1 MSKTPDDVARAF
13 VAAINA
19 EDLNALRALMTDDHT
34 FTDAR
39 GMTFSGADKMIA
51 GWQYFFRA
59 YPDYW
64 IHIDQSFANG
74 SEVALFGGAGGKWR
88 VNDRILDKNWTV
100 AAAWLAE
107 VESGKIRHWS
117 IFCDTAWIK
126 PPQSNESARA
136 RPETP

>member
-1 MSKTPDDVARAF
+1 MRAGANLPASGDPCMPASPAEVASAF

-19 EDLNALRALMTDDHT
+19 ADLTALRALMTDDHT

-64 IHIDQSFANG
+64 NRKFTWKRRSPLTYSHPSRPPLLLNVRGHSSGRRHRCLGPAEDA
-74 SEVALFGGAGGKWR
+74 VAVFR
-88 VNDRILDKNWTV
+88 FV
-100 AAAWLAE
+100 
-107 VESGKIRHWS
+107 
-117 IFCDTAWIK
+117 
-126 PPQSNESARA
+126 SA
-136 RPETP
+136 